1 MRQLH
6 KLFMSIPEQ
15 INILRRR
22 GLICLLGVFVGFWL
36 WLGLSGYYLRCV
48 GVFGWFMKRDL
59 VERSM
64 IHEYSNHANRGKT

>member
-22 GLICLLGVFVGFWL
+22 GLICLLGFSWGF
-36 WLGLSGYYLRCV
+36 GLAYLVIIAVC
-48 GVFGWFMKRDL
+48 
-59 VERSM
+59 RSPM
-64 IHEYSNHANRGKT
+64 VVREA

>member
-22 GLICLLGVFVGFWL
+22 GLICVFWGFRGFWVG
-36 WLGLSGYYLRCV
+36 WAYLVIIC
-48 GVFGWFMKRDL
+48 GV
-59 VERSM
+59 EP
-64 IHEYSNHANRGKT
+64 